1 MSTIVH
7 PKEGEPLNANTTV
20 RTMNVMLGIGLK
32 IASVCVFVGM
42 SSLLKASDGIPA
54 GQLVFFRSFFAIFPV
69 IAFIAWQGQLAVAF
83 KTKEPFSHFWRG
95 FVGVSAMSLSFYGL
109 TKLPLPEAIA
119 ISYAT
124 PLLTVVCSAIFLKE
138 TVRLYRW
145 SAVGVGLIGVLIIL
159 WPRMSFFTGE
169 SEFGGD
175 QAIGALATLGGAGLA
190 AIAMLLVR
198 KLVQTE
204 RTPTIVVYFSIAS
217 SLIALVSF
225 PFGWVWPTGLQATY
239 LIMAGIAGGVAQILL
254 TESYRHADMSAIAP
268 FEYTSMLL
276 GLAIGYLLFG
286 DIPTWEMIIG
296 ATIVIG
302 AGIFII
308 YREHRLGLAR
318 ARAKKASTPQ
328 G

>member
-1 MSTIVH
+1 VTTIVH
-7 PKEGEPLNANTTV
+7 PRDGEPPVADKV
-20 RTMNVMLGIGLK
+20 RTSNTMLGIGLK
-32 IASVCVFVGM
+32 IASVCVFVCM
-42 SSLLKASDGIPA
+42 SSLLKASEGIPA

-69 IAFIAWQGQLAVAF
+69 VAFIAWQGQMAVAF
-83 KTKEPFSHFWRG
+83 KTSEPFSHFWRG

-109 TKLPLPEAIA
+109 TKLPLPESIA

-124 PLLTVVCSAIFLKE
+124 PLLTVVCSAIFLQE

-145 SAVGVGLIGVLIIL
+145 SAVCFGLVGVLIIL
-159 WPRMSFFTGE
+159 WPRISFFTGE
-169 SEFGGD
+169 TEFGGD

-190 AIAMLLVR
+190 AVAMLLVR

-225 PFGWVWPTGLQATY
+225 PFGWVWPTGFQATC

-286 DIPTWEMIIG
+286 DIPTAEMITG
-296 ATIVIG
+296 AAIVIS

-318 ARAKKASTPQ
+318 ARARKASTPQ

>member
-7 PKEGEPLNANTTV
+7 PKDGEPLNANAV
-20 RTMNVMLGIGLK
+20 RTTNVMLGIGLK
-32 IASVCVFVGM
+32 IASVCVFVCM

-69 IAFIAWQGQLAVAF
+69 VVFIAWQGQLRVAF
-83 KTKEPFSHFWRG
+83 KTREPFSHFWRG

-119 ISYAT
+119 LSYAT
-124 PLLTVVCSAIFLKE
+124 PLLTVLCSAIFLHE

-145 SAVGVGLIGVLIIL
+145 SAVGVGLVGVLIIL
-159 WPRMSFFTGE
+159 WPRMSFFTGAT
-169 SEFGGD
+169 EFGGD
-175 QAIGALATLGGAGLA
+175 QAVGALATLGGAGMA

-217 SLIALVSF
+217 SLIALVSL
-225 PFGWVWPTGLQATY
+225 PFGWAWPTGLQAIY

-286 DIPTWEMIIG
+286 DIPTVEMIIG

-308 YREHRLGLAR
+308 FREHRLGLAR

>member
-1 MSTIVH
+1 VASIVH
-7 PKEGEPLNANTTV
+7 HKDGEPRIADKV
-20 RTMNVMLGIGLK
+20 RSTNVMLGIGLK
-32 IASVCVFVGM
+32 VASVCVFVCM

-69 IAFIAWQGQLAVAF
+69 IVFIAWQGQLNVAF
-83 KTKEPFSHFWRG
+83 KTSEPFSHFWRG
-95 FVGVSAMSLSFYGL
+95 FVGVSAMSASFYGL

-124 PLLTVVCSAIFLKE
+124 PLLTVLCSAVFLRE

-145 SAVGVGLIGVLIIL
+145 TAVFIGLAGVLIIL
-159 WPRMSFFTGE
+159 WPRMSFFTGD

-175 QAIGALATLGGAGLA
+175 QAIGALATLCGAGLA

-198 KLVQTE
+198 RLVQTE

-217 SLIALVSF
+217 SVIALVSL
-225 PFGWVWPTGLQATY
+225 PFGWVWPTPAQAAF
-239 LIMAGIAGGVAQILL
+239 LVMAGIAGGVAQILL
-254 TESYRHADMSAIAP
+254 TESYRHADMSTIAP

-276 GLAIGYLLFG
+276 GLAIGYMLFG
-286 DIPTWEMIIG
+286 DIPSNEMMTG
-296 ATIVIG
+296 AVIVIS

-308 YREHRLGLAR
+308 YREHQLGLAR
-318 ARAKKASTPQ
+318 ARARKVSTPQ

>member
-1 MSTIVH
+1 
-7 PKEGEPLNANTTV
+7 
-20 RTMNVMLGIGLK
+20 
-32 IASVCVFVGM
+32 M

-69 IAFIAWQGQLAVAF
+69 IAFIAWQGQLGVAF
-83 KTKEPFSHFWRG
+83 KTNEPFSHVWRG
-95 FVGVSAMSLSFYGL
+95 LVGVSAMSLSFYGL
-109 TKLPLPEAIA
+109 TKLPLPESIA

-124 PLLTVVCSAIFLKE
+124 PLLTVVCSAIFLRE

-145 SAVGVGLIGVLIIL
+145 SAVCVGLIGVVIIL

-169 SEFGGD
+169 TEFGAD
-175 QAIGALATLGGAGLA
+175 QAVGALATLGGAGLA

-217 SLIALVSF
+217 SIIALVSL
-225 PFGWVWPTGLQATY
+225 PFGWVWPTTFQAVC
-239 LIMAGIAGGVAQILL
+239 LILAGIAGGVAQILL

-276 GLAIGYLLFG
+276 GLALGYLLFG
-286 DIPTWEMIIG
+286 DIPTAEMVTG
-296 ATIVIG
+296 AAIVIS

-318 ARAKKASTPQ
+318 ARARKVSTPQ

>member
-7 PKEGEPLNANTTV
+7 PEEGEPLNANTV

-32 IASVCVFVGM
+32 IASVCVFVCM
-42 SSLLKASDGIPA
+42 SSFLKASDGIPA

-69 IAFIAWQGQLAVAF
+69 VVFIAWQGQLGVAF
-83 KTKEPFSHFWRG
+83 KTNESFSHFWRG

-159 WPRMSFFTGE
+159 WPRLSFFTGE

-225 PFGWVWPTGLQATY
+225 PFGWVWPTGLQALY
-239 LIMAGIAGGVAQILL
+239 LVMAGIAGGVAQILL

-276 GLAIGYLLFG
+276 GLVIGYRLFG

>member
-1 MSTIVH
+1 MSTLVH
-7 PKEGEPLNANTTV
+7 PPKGEPLITDRV
-20 RTMNVMLGIGLK
+20 RSTNVMLGIGLK
-32 IASVCVFVGM
+32 VASVCVFVCM

-69 IAFIAWQGQLAVAF
+69 IAFIAWQGQLGVAF
-83 KTKEPFSHFWRG
+83 KTNEPFSHFWRG
-95 FVGVSAMSLSFYGL
+95 LVGVSAMSLSFYGL
-109 TKLPLPEAIA
+109 TKLPLPESIA

-124 PLLTVVCSAIFLKE
+124 PLLTVVCSAIFLRE

-145 SAVGVGLIGVLIIL
+145 SAVCVGLIGVVIIL

-169 SEFGGD
+169 TEFGAD
-175 QAIGALATLGGAGLA
+175 QAVGALATLGGAGLA

-217 SLIALVSF
+217 SIIALVSL
-225 PFGWVWPTGLQATY
+225 PFGWVWPTTFQAVC
-239 LIMAGIAGGVAQILL
+239 LILAGIAGGVAQILL

-276 GLAIGYLLFG
+276 GLALGYLLFG
-286 DIPTWEMIIG
+286 DIPTAEMVTG
-296 ATIVIG
+296 AAIVIS

-318 ARAKKASTPQ
+318 ARARKVSTPQ

>member
-1 MSTIVH
+1 MTTNVH
-7 PKEGEPLNANTTV
+7 PKEGEPLNANAV

-32 IASVCVFVGM
+32 IASVCVFVCM

-69 IAFIAWQGQLAVAF
+69 IAFIAWQGQLSVAF

-95 FVGVSAMSLSFYGL
+95 FVGVSAMSMSFYGL

-175 QAIGALATLGGAGLA
+175 QAVGALATLGGAGLA

-198 KLVQTE
+198 RLVQTE

>member
-1 MSTIVH
+1 
-7 PKEGEPLNANTTV
+7 
-20 RTMNVMLGIGLK
+20 MNVMLGISLK

>member
-1 MSTIVH
+1 VSTIVH
-7 PKEGEPLNANTTV
+7 PKEGEPLNANTV

-32 IASVCVFVGM
+32 IASVCVFVAM

-69 IAFIAWQGQLAVAF
+69 IAFIAWQGQLGVAF
-83 KTKEPFSHFWRG
+83 KTNEPFSHFWRG

-225 PFGWVWPTGLQATY
+225 PFGWIWPTGLQATY

>member
-1 MSTIVH
+1 MAPIVH
-7 PKEGEPLNANTTV
+7 QKDGGPPLVDTV
-20 RTMNVMLGIGLK
+20 RSTNVMLGIGLK
-32 IASVCVFVGM
+32 VASVCVFVCM

-69 IAFIAWQGQLAVAF
+69 IIFIAWQGHLNVAF
-83 KTKEPFSHFWRG
+83 KTSEPFSHFWRG
-95 FVGVSAMSLSFYGL
+95 FVGVSAMSASFYGL

-124 PLLTVVCSAIFLKE
+124 PLLTVLCSAVFLRE

-145 SAVGVGLIGVLIIL
+145 TAVFIGLAGVLIIL
-159 WPRMSFFTGE
+159 WPRMSFFAGD

-175 QAIGALATLGGAGLA
+175 QAIGALATLCGAGLA

-198 KLVQTE
+198 RLVQTE

-217 SLIALVSF
+217 SIIALVSL
-225 PFGWVWPTGLQATY
+225 PFGWVWPSPAQATF
-239 LIMAGIAGGVAQILL
+239 LVMAGIAGGVAQILL
-254 TESYRHADMSAIAP
+254 TESYRHADMSTIAP

-286 DIPTWEMIIG
+286 DIPSNEMMTG
-296 ATIVIG
+296 AVIVIS

-318 ARAKKASTPQ
+318 ARARKVSTPQ

>member
-1 MSTIVH
+1 
-7 PKEGEPLNANTTV
+7 
-20 RTMNVMLGIGLK
+20 MLGIGLK
-32 IASVCVFVGM
+32 VASVCVFVCM
-42 SSLLKASDGIPA
+42 SSLLKASDGVPA

-69 IAFIAWQGQLAVAF
+69 ILFIAWQGQLKVAF
-83 KTKEPFSHFWRG
+83 KTSEPFSHFWRG
-95 FVGVSAMSLSFYGL
+95 FVGVSAMSMSFYGL

-124 PLLTVVCSAIFLKE
+124 PLLTVLCSAVFLRE

-145 SAVGVGLIGVLIIL
+145 TAVFIGLIGVLIIL
-159 WPRMSFFTGE
+159 WPRMSFFTGD

-175 QAIGALATLGGAGLA
+175 QAIGALATLTGAGLA

-198 KLVQTE
+198 RLVQTE

-217 SLIALVSF
+217 SVIALVSL
-225 PFGWVWPTGLQATY
+225 PFGWVWPTPMQATF

-254 TESYRHADMSAIAP
+254 TESYRHADMSTIAP

-286 DIPTWEMIIG
+286 DTPSNEMMTG
-296 ATIVIG
+296 AVIVIS

-308 YREHRLGLAR
+308 YREHQLGLAR
-318 ARAKKASTPQ
+318 ARARKASTPQ

>member
-1 MSTIVH
+1 MSTNVH
-7 PKEGEPLNANTTV
+7 PQGGELTNTGSLRST
-20 RTMNVMLGIGLK
+20 NVMLGIGLK
-32 IASVCVFVGM
+32 VASVCVFVCM
-42 SSLLKASDGIPA
+42 SSLLKASDGVPA

-69 IAFIAWQGQLAVAF
+69 IVFIAWQGQLSVAF
-83 KTKEPFSHFWRG
+83 RTSEPFSHFWRG

-145 SAVGVGLIGVLIIL
+145 TAVAIGLAGVLIIL
-159 WPRMSFFTGE
+159 WPRLSFFTGDT
-169 SEFGGD
+169 EFGGD
-175 QAIGALATLGGAGLA
+175 QAVGALATLGGAGLA

-217 SLIALVSF
+217 SFIALVSF
-225 PFGWVWPTGLQATY
+225 PFGWVWPTGPQAVY
-239 LIMAGIAGGVAQILL
+239 LIMAGLAGGVAQILL

-276 GLAIGYLLFG
+276 GLAIGYLMFG
-286 DIPTWEMIIG
+286 DVPTREMVLG
-296 ATIVIG
+296 AIIVIG